1 MQKYHQAAIAYLIYG
16 LIYLGGAVYIAGAG
30 LSRRSGLI
38 YFIIGGLFVAIFPV
52 LIWRGYVWFTRFLAI
67 FMFYRLYELG
77 KIVLRDSDKMVPLPW
92 GGEVSMQ
99 AGAAVFWMVAAAACF
114 MLARAGFSREGSPH
128 P

>member
-16 LIYLGGAVYIAGAG
+16 VIYLIGAVYIARAG
-30 LSRRSGLI
+30 LSQRTGFI
-38 YFIIGGLFVAIFPV
+38 YFIIGGLFVIIFPV
-52 LIWRGYVWFTRFLAI
+52 LIWRGYTWFTRFLVV
-67 FMFYRLYELG
+67 FMLYRLYEVG

-99 AGAAVFWMVAAAACF
+99 AGAAVFWVVAAVTCF